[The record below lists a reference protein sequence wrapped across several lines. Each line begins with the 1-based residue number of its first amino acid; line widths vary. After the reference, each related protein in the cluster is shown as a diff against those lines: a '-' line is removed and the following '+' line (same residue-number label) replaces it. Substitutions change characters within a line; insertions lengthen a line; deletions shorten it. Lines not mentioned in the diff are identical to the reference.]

1 MEFEIWQTAKREW
14 RRHGWEDT
22 GKLLS
27 PTSWEIQRK
36 EKHGPAIWLPDWLMP
51 QLMLVLSS
59 SCVLPCWDRLPKS
72 HLKRK
77 GRYDDGSNVSINNLG
92 KLEVL
97 HKHNCDLFSRRKCW
111 ALQHWTGKGRK
122 VPWGALVVFACLFC
136 IPITHAYSLFP
147 SLSLS
152 VLCQEAAQNS
162 SACVLVP
169 CPFLHYLWSAQFL
182 EALSVV

>member
-1 MEFEIWQTAKREW
+1 MDFEIWQTAKREW

-36 EKHGPAIWLPDWLMP
+36 EKHGPAIWLPDWVMP

-136 IPITHAYSLFP
+136 IPLTLT
-147 SLSLS
+147 
-152 VLCQEAAQNS
+152 LCF
-162 SACVLVP
+162 LL
-169 CPFLHYLWSAQFL
+169 CPFLCCARRQHRTLLLVCWCL
-182 EALSVV
+182 ALSFTISDQLNSWRHFQ